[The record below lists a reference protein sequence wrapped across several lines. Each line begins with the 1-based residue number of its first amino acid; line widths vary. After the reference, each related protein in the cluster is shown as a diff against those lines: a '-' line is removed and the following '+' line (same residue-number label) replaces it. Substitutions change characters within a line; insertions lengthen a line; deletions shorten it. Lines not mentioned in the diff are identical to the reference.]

1 MAVTRVSTDGLADS
15 AVNSAKIG
23 VDVITD
29 ADLANNSVTVN
40 EISDNAVTTAKIAD
54 LGVTHAKLHNTMD
67 LSSKT
72 VTLPSLANLN
82 TTGSVGIGTTSPE
95 YALHVEGSSVSSG
108 GGLAVICATDTSTA
122 YNGTNPGGGITF
134 RGKYNSNGNITNF
147 GTIQGVKENTTD
159 GNYDTTLRFTTRA
172 NGGNLTERMRINSSG
187 NVGLGA
193 TALSLNAPNLLTIRN
208 SSNGNEA
215 DVMLGN
221 QTIRRGYVGI
231 NSSETRYFKCISYG
245 SGNMFT
251 GDIKM
256 FINRGGGFNQTQGF
270 RHYNCSIAGYN
281 NTLRGFATDSG
292 DSGTQGVA
300 EIYLG
305 SDEGIYIKV
314 SSSIYGGDV
323 FFTFEGSG
331 SMTWVFN
338 IGTYVTSAP

>member
-1 MAVTRVSTDGLADS
+1 MPLTKVRGSGIGSNITIDSTG
-15 AVNSAKIG
+15 IG
-23 VDVITD
+23 VNNTD
-29 ADLANNSVTVN
+29 PLY
-40 EISDNAVTTAKIAD
+40 
-54 LGVTHAKLHNTMD
+54 
-67 LSSKT
+67 
-72 VTLPSLANLN
+72 P
-82 TTGSVGIGTTSPE
+82 
-95 YALHVEGSSVSSG
+95 LHVTEPSG
-108 GGLAVICATDTSTA
+108 GDTA
-122 YNGTNPGGGITF
+122 GIF
-134 RGKYNSNGNITNF
+134 IDGPSNGNSVLYMGDGDDIDVGNITYNHSDNRMSL
-147 GTIQGVKENTTD
+147 NTNA
-159 GNYDTTLRFTTRA
+159 G
-172 NGGNLTERMRINSSG
+172 ERVRINSSG
-187 NVGLGA
+187 NVAMGA
-193 TALSLNAPNLLTIRN
+193 TALSLNAPNLLTVRN

-221 QTIRRGYVGI
+221 QTIRRGFVGI
-231 NSSETRYFKCISYG
+231 NSSETRYFKCISYS

-270 RHYNCSIAGYN
+270 RHYNCSLAGYN